1 MWFVVDGIFLNLSR
15 AVTILP
21 MFAFGGITE
30 TKRVSFELEPG
41 QKKSISPLTS
51 SSASITYST
60 RNKSN
65 EGK

>member
-30 TKRVSFELEPG
+30 IKRVSFELEAG
-41 QKKSISPLTS
+41 KKRAFPHWLLPVPQ
-51 SSASITYST
+51 
-60 RNKSN
+60 
-65 EGK
+65 